1 MGFSIDSPHLAR
13 VEAGMER
20 TNIGL
25 VARDAAVTVADMLV
39 NPLKR
44 AATAAGASSGM
55 VSAIQTHDGHL
66 NDLVMRDRGS
76 KGDVIVGVGGENPYA
91 DEAEELEWGTPDTA
105 PRAWVRTTAQ
115 QRAVDVGRAWGNE
128 LSRELDRS
136 VLR

>member
-1 MGFSIDSPHLAR
+1 MGFSIDSPHLTR
-13 VEAGMER
+13 VAAGMER

-25 VARDAAVTVADMLV
+25 VAKDAAVTVADMLV
-39 NPLKR
+39 APLKR
-44 AATAAGASSGM
+44 AATAAGASEEM

-76 KGDVIVGVGGENPYA
+76 FHDVIVGVGGESLYA
-91 DEAEELEWGTPDTA
+91 DEAEELEWGTPDVA

-115 QRAVDVGRAWGNE
+115 QRAADVGRAWSNE
-128 LSRELDRS
+128 LTRELDRS